1 MKSMPAQMA
10 ELTSQERLQ
19 PSLLDR
25 LTDDEPDSSNESR
38 GRRVLS
44 MQRLRVAVLRDLA
57 SLLNTGHLE
66 TVEDLEDFPEVRNS
80 VLNFGMPD
88 ITGLSIA
95 GTDTVGL
102 EKAVR
107 DAIIKFEPRIAA
119 RSLSISIVKDAAGM
133 SRNSMV
139 FNISGQLWAEPTP
152 ITLYL
157 KTEVDL
163 ETGGVTVRDA

>member
-1 MKSMPAQMA
+1 MA

-25 LTDDEPDSSNESR
+25 LTDADPDASNESR

-44 MQRLRVAVLRDLA
+44 MQRLRAAVLRDLA
-57 SLLNTGHLE
+57 SLLNTGQLE
-66 TVEDLEDFPEVRNS
+66 TIEDLESYPEVRNS

-95 GTDTVGL
+95 GTDTVEL

-107 DAIIKFEPRIAA
+107 DAIVRFEPRIAA
-119 RSLSISIVKDAAGM
+119 KSVRVTVVKDEAGM

-163 ETGGVTVRDA
+163 ETGGVTVADA

>member
-1 MKSMPAQMA
+1 MA

-25 LTDDEPDSSNESR
+25 LTDDEPDSSRESR

-44 MQRLRVAVLRDLA
+44 MQRLRAAVLRDLA
-57 SLLNTGHLE
+57 WLLNTGQLE
-66 TVEDLEDFPEVRNS
+66 RIDDLEDCPEVRAS
-80 VLNFGMPD
+80 VLNYGMPD
-88 ITGLSIA
+88 ITGLSLA

-107 DAIIKFEPRIAA
+107 DAIVKFEPRIAA
-119 RSLSISIVKDAAGM
+119 NSVRVSIDRDAAGM
-133 SRNSMV
+133 SRNAMV

-163 ETGGVTVRDA
+163 ETGDVTVADA

>member
-1 MKSMPAQMA
+1 MA

-25 LTDDEPDSSNESR
+25 LTDADPDASNESR

-44 MQRLRVAVLRDLA
+44 MQRLRAAVLRDLA
-57 SLLNTGHLE
+57 SLLNTGQLE
-66 TVEDLEDFPEVRNS
+66 TVEDLESYPEVRNS

-95 GTDTVGL
+95 GTDTVEL

-107 DAIIKFEPRIAA
+107 EAIVRFEPRIAA
-119 RSLSISIVKDAAGM
+119 KSVRVSVVKDEAGM

-163 ETGGVTVRDA
+163 ETGGVTVADR

>member
-1 MKSMPAQMA
+1 MA

-25 LTDDEPDSSNESR
+25 LTDDEPDSTKESQ

-44 MQRLRVAVLRDLA
+44 MQRLRAAVLRDLA
-57 SLLNTGHLE
+57 SLLNAGQLAGI
-66 TVEDLEDFPEVRNS
+66 EDLESCPEVRAS
-80 VLNFGMPD
+80 VLNYGMPD

-95 GTDTVGL
+95 GTDTAGL

-107 DAIIKFEPRIAA
+107 DAIIMFEPRIAS
-119 RSLSISIVKDAAGM
+119 RSVRVSVQKDVTRM

-139 FNISGQLWAEPTP
+139 FIIEGQLWAEPTP
-152 ITLYL
+152 VMLYL

-163 ETGGVTVRDA
+163 ETGGLTVADA